1 MAGSSVFLV
10 PKTDYIELGN
20 GDQIP
25 ILYEDRSVIAIDK
38 PPGWMLVP
46 VSWQNTKRNLQAALL
61 SSIEEGRFWARSRNL
76 RYLRYVHRLDAETTG
91 VLLLARS
98 PGALHTLGRM
108 FESRQM
114 EKVYLAVVEGVPKQE
129 RWTCQQKIGID
140 PREHGLMQVD
150 EPNGK
155 EAVTDFLRLETRPLG
170 QNKRVT
176 LVEAHPFTGRTHQIR
191 LHLAASGHPILG
203 EPVYTAGGRAPES
216 ALRRRPPARQGAPR
230 PSARPFAPK
239 PASAKPG
246 LAAELALRAVSLQY
260 ASPFDGRAV
269 RIEAPRDLFLRHY
282 GFAGSSAR
290 TPQGDQPL
298 EPR

>member
-1 MAGSSVFLV
+1 M

-20 GDQIP
+20 GEQIP

-46 VSWQNTKRNLQAALL
+46 VSWQNTKRNLQAALF

-98 PGALHTLGRM
+98 PGALHSFGRM

-129 RWTCQQKIGID
+129 RWTCQQNIGLD

-150 EPNGK
+150 EASGK
-155 EAVTDFLRLETRPLG
+155 EAITEFRRLETRPFEG
-170 QNKRVT
+170 NKRVT

-216 ALRRRPPARQGAPR
+216 ALRRRPPARKGAP
-230 PSARPFAPK
+230 PPMARGFAPK
-239 PASAKPG
+239 PALAKAGIAP
-246 LAAELALRAVSLQY
+246 ELALRAVSLHY
-260 ASPFDGRAV
+260 ASPFDGRPV
-269 RIEAPRDLFLRHY
+269 RIEAPRDAFLKQY

-290 TPQGDQPL
+290 IPPKPVAPDKG
-298 EPR
+298 

>member
-1 MAGSSVFLV
+1 M

-20 GDQIP
+20 GEQIP

-98 PGALHTLGRM
+98 PGALHTFGRM

-114 EKVYLAVVEGVPKQE
+114 DKMYLAVVEGVPKQE
-129 RWTCQQKIGID
+129 RWTCQQNIGID

-150 EPNGK
+150 DANGK
-155 EAVTDFLRLETRPLG
+155 EAITEFRRLETRPLG
-170 QNKRVT
+170 LHKRVT

-216 ALRRRPPARQGAPR
+216 ALRRRPPARKGTPSLSARSSAPR
-230 PSARPFAPK
+230 PAMAK
-239 PASAKPG
+239 PAIPP
-246 LAAELALRAVSLQY
+246 ELALRAVSLHY
-260 ASPFDGRAV
+260 ASPFDGRPV
-269 RIEAPRDLFLRHY
+269 RIEAPREPFLKQY

-290 TPQGDQPL
+290 SPQSPASAAK
-298 EPR
+298 R